1 MNFFSRFFGIHFR
14 PSKTCQFL
22 AKKPLW
28 IDTLAVL
35 LLVTL
40 AFTYFLVPY
49 TRMLDGIAN
58 PSQTAVLLRAV
69 LWTHLYLLGFLVSS
83 LVLLILSRLVSKGGN
98 YSQVFSMYM
107 HANLIDKILGNAA
120 RLCLLFNHKTL
131 FKATTSIAVFFPGLD
146 VNSLGYAIAIQF
158 DIFQLWLFAVLSLG
172 LAAIFHMKMTKAL
185 LVSYGFW
192 FLKALLNIVLIMLE
206 VGFFR

>member
-1 MNFFSRFFGIHFR
+1 MNFFSRFIGIHLR
-14 PSKTCQFL
+14 PNKTCQAL
-22 AKKPLW
+22 AKKTHW
-28 IDTLAVL
+28 IDTLVAL
-35 LLVTL
+35 LIVIL

-49 TRMLDGIAN
+49 TRMLEGIAN
-58 PSQTAVLLRAV
+58 PTQTAVWLRAI

-98 YSQVFSMYM
+98 YSQVFSMYI

-120 RLCLLFNHKTL
+120 RLYLLFNHKTL
-131 FKATTSIAVFFPGLD
+131 FRATTSIAVFFPGLD
-146 VNSLGYAIAIQF
+146 VNSLGYAVAIQF

-172 LAAIFHMKMTKAL
+172 LAAIFNMKMTHAL

-192 FLKALLNIVLIMLE
+192 FLKALLNIGLIMLE
-206 VGFFR
+206 VGFLR